1 MKKIFTDTQDNEKS
15 NKMIAV
21 KENSMILNLKI
32 RAKYLTF

>member
-21 KENSMILNLKI
+21 EENSILNLKI